1 MILPIIITIIG
12 PPGSG
17 KGTQGALIAEKYNL
31 NYVVAG
37 NIIRRLVALD
47 TPLGES
53 VRANYNKGILQPDKT
68 VIWAVK
74 EEISKMDINKGF
86 LLDSFPLSLVQAE
99 ALNEILKNYNLPDN
113 VVIYL
118 DISAD
123 TGVNRI
129 SQRLICSKC
138 STVFFPADSVYKT
151 KKCSKC
157 GGDLITRSDDKPEV
171 VRTRITEYKSRM
183 LDLKN
188 YYAQRKR
195 LIIINGEP
203 AVSEISKHIFS
214 HIDEFF
220 KTKPL
225 SQYRGK

>member
-1 MILPIIITIIG
+1 MPLPLIITLIG

-17 KGTQGALIAEKYNL
+17 KGTQGRVIAQKYNL

-37 NIIRRLVALD
+37 NIVRRLATLK
-47 TPLGES
+47 TPLGEQ
-53 VRANYNKGILQPDKT
+53 VRINLTKGIPQPDKI

-74 EEISKMDINKGF
+74 EEMSKMDINKGF

-118 DISAD
+118 DIRAD
-123 TGVNRI
+123 TGANRI

-138 STVFFPADSVYKT
+138 SAVFFPADPGYKT

-203 AVSEISKHIFS
+203 AVSEISKNIFS
-214 HIDEFF
+214 HINEYL

-225 SQYRGK
+225 NQY

>member
-1 MILPIIITIIG
+1 MFPIIITLIG

-17 KGTQGALIAEKYNL
+17 KGTQGRVIAQKYNL
-31 NYVVAG
+31 NYIVAG
-37 NIIRRLVALD
+37 NIVRRLATLK
-47 TPLGES
+47 TPLGEQ
-53 VRANYNKGILQPDKT
+53 VRINLTKGIPQPDKII
-68 VIWAVK
+68 IWAVK
-74 EEISKMDINKGF
+74 EEMSKMDINKGF

-99 ALNEILKNYNLPDN
+99 ALNEILKNYDLPDN
-113 VVIYL
+113 MVIYL

-123 TGVNRI
+123 TGANRI

-138 STVFFPADSVYKT
+138 STVFFPADPGYKT

-157 GGDLITRSDDKPEV
+157 DGDLITRSDDKPEV
-171 VRTRITEYKSRM
+171 VHTRITEYKSRM

-203 AVSEISKHIFS
+203 AVSEISKNIFS
-214 HIDEFF
+214 HIDEYL

-225 SQYRGK
+225 NQY